1 MPAEPARTAVTGAQ
15 GSNPGLPE
23 PGFGG
28 SYVNTP
34 AAWRNGAVGAI
45 SIAVG
50 PGSSDPGDQR
60 STHLPLA
67 STTHSADARPAT
79 PVTIGIASAATR
91 SVPRTLIAPR
101 STPNRRVPT
110 RTAGPATPDPATRR
124 VALQPEVPRRGGQ
137 GALKMQQGPTLA
149 LCEASVGVAPAAV
162 NHTERALRI
171 STARQRQESPRRG
184 TRRASEG
191 RARWR
196 TRSRSRRDST

>member
-50 PGSSDPGDQR
+50 PRSSDPGDPR

-91 SVPRTLIAPR
+91 SVPRTVMEPR

-110 RTAGPATPDPATRR
+110 RTGRTRVRQGRVSHQRQTRYAGSSRLALLTVEGGRVQKYR
-124 VALQPEVPRRGGQ
+124 VAGGDSDEQ
-137 GALKMQQGPTLA
+137 VRP
-149 LCEASVGVAPAAV
+149 CRVA
-162 NHTERALRI
+162 
-171 STARQRQESPRRG
+171 
-184 TRRASEG
+184 
-191 RARWR
+191 
-196 TRSRSRRDST
+196 

>member
-1 MPAEPARTAVTGAQ
+1 MPAEPARTALTAAQ
-15 GSNPGLPE
+15 GSNPGLPD

-50 PGSSDPGDQR
+50 PRSSDPGDQR

-91 SVPRTLIAPR
+91 SVPRTVMEPR
-101 STPNRRVPT
+101 STPNRHVAT
-110 RTAGPATPDPATRR
+110 RTGGAGHSGPSYSA
-124 VALQPEVPRRGGQ
+124 RGAASGS
-137 GALKMQQGPTLA
+137 A
-149 LCEASVGVAPAAV
+149 EAGVAGRHEDA
-162 NHTERALRI
+162 
-171 STARQRQESPRRG
+171 PRPNIG
-184 TRRASEG
+184 PL
-191 RARWR
+191 
-196 TRSRSRRDST
+196 